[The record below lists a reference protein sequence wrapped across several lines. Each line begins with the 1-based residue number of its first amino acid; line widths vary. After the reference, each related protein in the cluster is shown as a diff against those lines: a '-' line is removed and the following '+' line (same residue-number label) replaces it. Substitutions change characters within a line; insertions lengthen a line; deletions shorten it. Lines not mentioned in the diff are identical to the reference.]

1 MPPLANGPFAK
12 RNGVHMT
19 RRMSF
24 ALMFTLLSRNAFA
37 QPRPGDEQWMRRFRD
52 FVKIF
57 NAFVEALNDRTFDV
71 SRWRRMQSAWR
82 ELDVE

>member
-1 MPPLANGPFAK
+1 MALRK
-12 RNGVHMT
+12 RNGAQMT

-24 ALMFTLLSRNAFA
+24 ALIFTLMSRNAFA
-37 QPRPGDEQWMRRFRD
+37 QPKLGDKEWMRHFCD

-57 NAFVEALNDRTFDV
+57 NAFVEALNDGTFDV
-71 SRWRRMQSAWR
+71 SRWRRMQSAWK

>member
-1 MPPLANGPFAK
+1 MPSLTDSPSQNERRTL
-12 RNGVHMT
+12 T

-24 ALMFTLLSRNAFA
+24 ALICTFLSRNMFA
-37 QPRPGDEQWMRRFRD
+37 RPKLGDEEWMRRFRD

-57 NAFVEALNDRTFDV
+57 NPFVEALNDGTFDV
-71 SRWRRMQSAWR
+71 SRWRRMQRAWK

>member
-1 MPPLANGPFAK
+1 MPSPANGLSQKERRA
-12 RNGVHMT
+12 MT

-24 ALMFTLLSRNAFA
+24 ALIFTLLSRNAFA
-37 QPRPGDEQWMRRFRD
+37 QPKLGDEEWMRRFRD

-57 NAFVEALNDRTFDV
+57 NAFVEALNDGTLDV
-71 SRWRRMQSAWR
+71 SRWRRMQSAWK

>member
-1 MPPLANGPFAK
+1 MPSLTDSPSQNERRTL
-12 RNGVHMT
+12 T

-24 ALMFTLLSRNAFA
+24 ALIWTFLSRNMFA
-37 QPRPGDEQWMRRFRD
+37 RPKEWMRRFRD

-57 NAFVEALNDRTFDV
+57 NPVVEALNDGTFDV
-71 SRWRRMQSAWR
+71 SRWRRMKRAWK

>member
-1 MPPLANGPFAK
+1 
-12 RNGVHMT
+12 MT

-24 ALMFTLLSRNAFA
+24 ALIFTLMSRNAFA
-37 QPRPGDEQWMRRFRD
+37 QPKLGDEEWMRRFRD

-57 NAFVEALNDRTFDV
+57 NAFVEALNDGTFEV

>member
-1 MPPLANGPFAK
+1 MPSPTNGPSQKERRAI
-12 RNGVHMT
+12 T

-24 ALMFTLLSRNAFA
+24 ALIFTLFSRNAFA
-37 QPRPGDEQWMRRFRD
+37 QPKLGDEEWMRRFRD

-57 NAFVEALNDRTFDV
+57 NAFVEALNDGTLDV